1 MVDQKAVPSKV
12 INGLLTIKHEV
23 MNPPL
28 LFTVFL
34 LVFLLSGIRIIFEYK
49 RGIKF
54 RFGKYV
60 KTLQPGFRWIIPL
73 VETIQI
79 VDIRVITINVVS
91 QEVMTEDNVPCS
103 IDGVVFFKVI
113 DPEMAVLEV
122 EEYKFAITQLS
133 QAALRDVCGKVELD
147 TILSK
152 REEMGKNIKN
162 IVEIET
168 KEWGIEIIDVKIK
181 DIQLPEN
188 MKRMMANQAEAERS
202 RRARIILALAEE
214 QAAGKLLEAGKL
226 IDQSPSA
233 IKLRLYQTLS
243 NIAAEKNSTILF
255 PFPEE
260 VLHRDS
266 KK

>member
-1 MVDQKAVPSKV
+1 
-12 INGLLTIKHEV
+12 
-23 MNPPL
+23 MNPSFI
-28 LFTVFL
+28 FTGIL
-34 LVFLLSGIRIIFEYK
+34 ILFLLSGIRIIFEYK
-49 RGIKF
+49 RALKF
-54 RFGKYV
+54 RFGKYAS
-60 KTLQPGFRWIIPL
+60 TLKPGFRWIIPL
-73 VETIQI
+73 VDTIQV
-79 VDIRVITINVVS
+79 VDIRVITINIVS

-103 IDGVVFFKVI
+103 IDGVVFFKVV

-122 EEYKFAITQLS
+122 EEYNFAITQLS

-162 IVEIET
+162 IVEVET
-168 KEWGIEIIDVKIK
+168 KGWGIEIIDVKIK

-260 VLHRDS
+260 VLPRN
-266 KK
+266 KKK

>member
-1 MVDQKAVPSKV
+1 MNQMVILSV
-12 INGLLTIKHEV
+12 IFGI
-23 MNPPL
+23 
-28 LFTVFL
+28 FF
-34 LVFLLSGIRIIFEYK
+34 LSGIRIIFEYK
-49 RGIKF
+49 RALKF
-54 RFGKYV
+54 RVGRYI
-60 KTLQPGFRWIIPL
+60 KTLQPGFRCIIPI
-73 VETIQI
+73 VETIQV
-79 VDIRVITINVVS
+79 VDIRVITINIVS

-103 IDGVVFFKVI
+103 IDGVVFFRI
-113 DPEMAVLEV
+113 NDPEKAVLEV
-122 EEYKFAITQLS
+122 EQYKFAITQLS

-152 REEMGKNIKN
+152 REEMGKNIKT
-162 IVEIET
+162 IVEQET
-168 KEWGIEIIDVKIK
+168 KEWGIEINDVKIK

-188 MKRMMANQAEAERS
+188 MRRMMANQAEAERS
-202 RRARIILALAEE
+202 RRARIILALAEQ

-260 VLHRDS
+260 VLTRQI
-266 KK
+266 KKEI

>member
-1 MVDQKAVPSKV
+1 
-12 INGLLTIKHEV
+12 
-23 MNPPL
+23 MNPL
-28 LFTVFL
+28 TLFVVVIGVL
-34 LVFLLSGIRIIFEYK
+34 ALAGIRIVFEYK
-49 RGIKF
+49 RALKF
-54 RFGKYV
+54 RFGRYI
-60 KTLQPGFRWIIPL
+60 KTLQPGFRWIIPI

-91 QEVMTEDNVPCS
+91 QEVMTADNVPCS
-103 IDGVVFFKVI
+103 IDGVVFFRI
-113 DPEMAVLEV
+113 TDPEKAVLEV
-122 EEYKFAITQLS
+122 EEFSFAITQLA

-152 REEMGKNIKN
+152 REEMGKNIKR
-162 IVEIET
+162 IVEQET
-168 KEWGIEIIDVKIK
+168 HEWGIEIMDVKIK

-188 MKRMMANQAEAERS
+188 MRRMMANQAEAERS
-202 RRARIILALAEE
+202 RRARVILALAEE

-243 NIAAEKNSTILF
+243 NIAAEKNSTIIF

-260 VLHRDS
+260 VLHKTKNR
-266 KK
+266 KLKL

>member
-1 MVDQKAVPSKV
+1 MTQFGILA
-12 INGLLTIKHEV
+12 IIIAI
-23 MNPPL
+23 
-28 LFTVFL
+28 FL
-34 LVFLLSGIRIIFEYK
+34 VLGIRIVFEYK
-49 RGIKF
+49 RAIKF
-54 RFGKYV
+54 RFGKYI
-60 KTLQPGFRWIIPL
+60 KTLQPGFRWIIPFI
-73 VETIQI
+73 ETIQI
-79 VDIRVITINVVS
+79 VDIRVITFNIDS

-103 IDGVVFFKVI
+103 IDGVVFFKIVN
-113 DPEMAVLEV
+113 PEKAVLEV
-122 EEYKFAITQLS
+122 EEYKFAITQLA

-152 REEMGKNIKN
+152 REEMGKNIKD
-162 IVEIET
+162 IVEKET
-168 KEWGIEIIDVKIK
+168 QDWGIEISDVKIK

-188 MKRMMANQAEAERS
+188 MRRMMANQAEAERS
-202 RRARIILALAEE
+202 RRAQIILALAEE

-260 VLHRDS
+260 VLSVKRKKS
-266 KK
+266 KKGK

>member
-1 MVDQKAVPSKV
+1 MFFVV
-12 INGLLTIKHEV
+12 L
-23 MNPPL
+23 
-28 LFTVFL
+28 L
-34 LVFLLSGIRIIFEYK
+34 LVIVLSGIRIVYEYK
-49 RGIKF
+49 RALKF

-60 KTLQPGFRWIIPL
+60 KTLQPGLRWIIPL
-73 VETIQI
+73 VETIQK
-79 VDIRVITINVVS
+79 VDIRVITINIVS

-103 IDGVVFFKVI
+103 IDGVVFFRI
-113 DPEMAVLEV
+113 RDPEKAVLEV
-122 EEYKFAITQLS
+122 EEYNFAITQLS

-152 REEMGKNIKN
+152 REEMGNNIK
-162 IVEIET
+162 ITVEQET
-168 KEWGIEIIDVKIK
+168 AGWGIDIMDVKIK

-188 MKRMMANQAEAERS
+188 MRRMMANQAEAERS
-202 RRARIILALAEE
+202 RRARVILAQAEE
-214 QAAGKLLEAGKL
+214 QAAGTLLAAGKM

-260 VLHRDS
+260 AIHRSS
-266 KK
+266 K

>member
-1 MVDQKAVPSKV
+1 
-12 INGLLTIKHEV
+12 
-23 MNPPL
+23 MNPL
-28 LFTVFL
+28 SILTVIFV
-34 LVFLLSGIRIIFEYK
+34 VFLLSGVRIIYEYK
-49 RGIKF
+49 RALKF

-60 KTLQPGFRWIIPL
+60 KTLKPGFRWVIPII
-73 VETIQI
+73 ETIQV

-103 IDGVVFFKVI
+103 IDGVVFFKI
-113 DPEMAVLEV
+113 TDPEMAVLEV

-162 IVEIET
+162 IVEVET

-260 VLHRDS
+260 VLPRGS
-266 KK
+266 KKDMV

>member
-1 MVDQKAVPSKV
+1 MSRF
-12 INGLLTIKHEV
+12 IILFSILGILL
-23 MNPPL
+23 L
-28 LFTVFL
+28 A
-34 LVFLLSGIRIIFEYK
+34 GIRIIFEYK
-49 RGIKF
+49 RALKF
-54 RFGKYV
+54 RFGKYI
-60 KTLQPGFRWIIPL
+60 KTLNPGFRWIIPF

-79 VDIRVITINVVS
+79 VDIRVITFNVNS

-103 IDGVVFFKVI
+103 IDGVVFFKI
-113 DPEMAVLEV
+113 NDPERAVLEV
-122 EEYKFAITQLS
+122 EEYKFAITQLA

-152 REEMGKNIKN
+152 REEMGRNIKE
-162 IVEIET
+162 IVELET
-168 KEWGIEIIDVKIK
+168 KEWGIEINDVKIK

-188 MKRMMANQAEAERS
+188 MRRMMANQAEAERS

-214 QAAGKLLEAGKL
+214 QAARKLLEAGKL

-260 VLHRDS
+260 VLPTKKKKS
-266 KK
+266 K

>member
-1 MVDQKAVPSKV
+1 MISDPIYIVSF
-12 INGLLTIKHEV
+12 ILLII
-23 MNPPL
+23 L
-28 LFTVFL
+28 A
-34 LVFLLSGIRIIFEYK
+34 SGIRIIFEYK
-49 RGIKF
+49 RALKF

-60 KTLQPGFRWIIPL
+60 KILNPGFRWIIPL
-73 VETIQI
+73 IETVQI
-79 VDIRVITINVVS
+79 VDIRVITINIVS

-103 IDGVVFFKVI
+103 IDGVVFFKI
-113 DPEMAVLEV
+113 KDPERAVLEV
-122 EEYKFAITQLS
+122 EEYTFAITQLS

-152 REEMGKNIKN
+152 REEMGRNIKE
-162 IVEIET
+162 IVMEET

-188 MKRMMANQAEAERS
+188 MRRMMANQAEAERS

-214 QAAGKLLEAGKL
+214 QAAGKLLSAGKL

-260 VLHRDS
+260 VLPRNPN
-266 KK
+266 KE

>member
-1 MVDQKAVPSKV
+1 MF
-12 INGLLTIKHEV
+12 
-23 MNPPL
+23 PPL
-28 LFTVFL
+28 ILFVIFS
-34 LVFLLSGIRIIFEYK
+34 VFLLSGIRIIFEYK
-49 RGIKF
+49 RALKF

-60 KTLQPGFRWIIPL
+60 ETLQPGFRWIIPL
-73 VETIQI
+73 VDSIQI
-79 VDIRVITINVVS
+79 VDIRVITINIVS

-103 IDGVVFFKVI
+103 IDGVVFFKVT

-122 EEYKFAITQLS
+122 EEYNFAITQLS

-152 REEMGKNIKN
+152 REEMGKNIKK
-162 IVEIET
+162 IVEVET
-168 KEWGIEIIDVKIK
+168 KGWGIDIIDVKIK

-214 QAAGKLLEAGKL
+214 QAAGNLLAAGKL

-243 NIAAEKNSTILF
+243 HIAAEKNSTILF

-260 VLHRDS
+260 ALPRN

>member
-1 MVDQKAVPSKV
+1 MFNQATILV
-12 INGLLTIKHEV
+12 I
-23 MNPPL
+23 
-28 LFTVFL
+28 VFAL
-34 LVFLLSGIRIIFEYK
+34 FLLSGIRVIYEYK
-49 RGIKF
+49 RALKF
-54 RFGKYV
+54 RFGRYV

-73 VETIQI
+73 VETIQV
-79 VDIRVITINVVS
+79 VDIRVITINIIS

-103 IDGVVFFKVI
+103 IDGVVFFKI
-113 DPEMAVLEV
+113 NDPERAVLEV
-122 EEYKFAITQLS
+122 EQYEFAITQLA
-133 QAALRDVCGKVELD
+133 QAALRDICGKVELD

-152 REEMGKNIKN
+152 REEMGQNIKR
-162 IVEIET
+162 IVEQET
-168 KEWGIEIIDVKIK
+168 HEWGIQINDVKIK

-243 NIAAEKNSTILF
+243 HIAAEKNSTILF

-260 VLHRDS
+260 VLPQN
-266 KK
+266 KKKEE

>member
-1 MVDQKAVPSKV
+1 MYSSLVFS
-12 INGLLTIKHEV
+12 IIFGL
-23 MNPPL
+23 
-28 LFTVFL
+28 
-34 LVFLLSGIRIIFEYK
+34 FLLSGIRIIFEYK
-49 RGIKF
+49 RALKF
-54 RFGKYV
+54 RFGKYI
-60 KTLQPGFRWIIPL
+60 KTLQPGIRWIIPL
-73 VETIQI
+73 VETIQV
-79 VDIRVITINVVS
+79 VDIRVITFNIVS
-91 QEVMTEDNVPCS
+91 QEVMTKDNVPCS
-103 IDGVVFFKVI
+103 IDGVVFFKI
-113 DPEMAVLEV
+113 NDPEKAVLEV
-122 EEYKFAITQLS
+122 EEYAFAITQLS

-152 REEMGKNIKN
+152 REEMGKNIKS

-168 KEWGIEIIDVKIK
+168 KEWGIEINDVKIK

-188 MKRMMANQAEAERS
+188 MRRMMANQAEAERS

-243 NIAAEKNSTILF
+243 NIAAEKNSTIIF

-260 VLHRDS
+260 VLH
-266 KK
+266 KNK

>member
-1 MVDQKAVPSKV
+1 
-12 INGLLTIKHEV
+12 
-23 MNPPL
+23 MNPIGIL
-28 LFTVFL
+28 AIIIVLF
-34 LVFLLSGIRIIFEYK
+34 LVSGIRIIFEYK
-49 RGIKF
+49 RAIKF
-54 RFGKYV
+54 RFGKYIN
-60 KTLQPGFRWIIPL
+60 TLQPGFRWIIPF

-79 VDIRVITINVVS
+79 VDVRVITFNIDS
-91 QEVMTEDNVPCS
+91 QEVMTSDNVPCS
-103 IDGVVFFKVI
+103 IDGVLFFKI
-113 DPEMAVLEV
+113 TNPEKAVLKV
-122 EEYKFAITQLS
+122 EAYKFAITQLA

-152 REEMGKNIKN
+152 REEMGKNIKE

-168 KEWGIEIIDVKIK
+168 KDWGIEIDDVKIK

-188 MKRMMANQAEAERS
+188 MRRMMANQAEAERS
-202 RRARIILALAEE
+202 RRAKIILALAEE
-214 QAAGKLLEAGKL
+214 QAARKLLEAGKL

-260 VLHRDS
+260 MIPS
-266 KK
+266 KEKKSKVEQ

>member
-1 MVDQKAVPSKV
+1 MS
-12 INGLLTIKHEV
+12 
-23 MNPPL
+23 PPL
-28 LFTVFL
+28 LL
-34 LVFLLSGIRIIFEYK
+34 SILVVLFFFSGIRIIFEYK
-49 RGIKF
+49 RALKF
-54 RFGKYV
+54 RFGKYI
-60 KTLQPGFRWIIPL
+60 KTLQPGFRWIIP
-73 VETIQI
+73 VIETIQV
-79 VDIRVITINVVS
+79 VDIRVITINIIS

-103 IDGVVFFKVI
+103 IDGVVFFKI
-113 DPEMAVLEV
+113 NNPEKAVLEV
-122 EEYKFAITQLS
+122 EEYRFAITQLA

-152 REEMGKNIKN
+152 REEMGKNIKT

-188 MKRMMANQAEAERS
+188 MRRMMANQAEAERS

-260 VLHRDS
+260 VLPRKNQKS
-266 KK
+266 TGE

>member
-1 MVDQKAVPSKV
+1 
-12 INGLLTIKHEV
+12 
-23 MNPPL
+23 MNPLVLFSIILGLIL
-28 LFTVFL
+28 LA
-34 LVFLLSGIRIIFEYK
+34 GIRVIYEYK
-49 RGIKF
+49 RALKF
-54 RFGKYV
+54 RFGKYI

-73 VETIQI
+73 VETIQV

-103 IDGVVFFKVI
+103 IDGVVFFRVNS
-113 DPEMAVLEV
+113 PEKAVLEV
-122 EEYKFAITQLS
+122 EEYTFAITQLS

-152 REEMGKNIKN
+152 REEMGKNIKA
-162 IVEIET
+162 IVERET
-168 KEWGIEIIDVKIK
+168 HEWGIEIMDVKIK

-260 VLHRDS
+260 VLPRNT
-266 KK
+266 KKENS

>member
-1 MVDQKAVPSKV
+1 MNQMVILSIILV
-12 INGLLTIKHEV
+12 
-23 MNPPL
+23 
-28 LFTVFL
+28 LFLF
-34 LVFLLSGIRIIFEYK
+34 SGIKIVFEYK
-49 RGIKF
+49 RALKF
-54 RFGKYV
+54 RFGKYI
-60 KTLQPGFRWIIPL
+60 KTLQPGFRWIIPI
-73 VETIQI
+73 VETVQI
-79 VDIRVITINVVS
+79 VDIRVITINIVS

-103 IDGVVFFKVI
+103 IDGVVFFKI
-113 DPEMAVLEV
+113 NNPEKAVLEV
-122 EEYKFAITQLS
+122 EEFKFAITQLA

-152 REEMGKNIKN
+152 REEMGKNIKG
-162 IVEIET
+162 IVEQET
-168 KEWGIEIIDVKIK
+168 KEWGIEINDVKIK

-188 MKRMMANQAEAERS
+188 MRRMMANQAEAERS

-233 IKLRLYQTLS
+233 IKLRLYQPLS

-260 VLHRDS
+260 VLPRKTN
-266 KK
+266 KKKKKG

>member
-1 MVDQKAVPSKV
+1 M
-12 INGLLTIKHEV
+12 LTF
-23 MNPPL
+23 
-28 LFTVFL
+28 LFFL
-34 LVFLLSGIRIIFEYK
+34 FLLSGIRIVFEYK
-49 RGIKF
+49 RALKF
-54 RFGKYV
+54 RFGKYI
-60 KTLQPGFRWIIPL
+60 KTLQPGFRWVIP
-73 VETIQI
+73 VIETIQK

-103 IDGVVFFKVI
+103 IDGVVFFKIVN
-113 DPEMAVLEV
+113 PEMAVLEV
-122 EEYKFAITQLS
+122 EEFKFAITQLS

-162 IVEIET
+162 IVEVAT
-168 KEWGIEIIDVKIK
+168 KEWGIEIKDVKIK

-260 VLHRDS
+260 VLPRQS
-266 KK
+266 KN

>member
-1 MVDQKAVPSKV
+1 
-12 INGLLTIKHEV
+12 

-28 LFTVFL
+28 LLTVLFFL
-34 LVFLLSGIRIIFEYK
+34 FLLSGIRIVFEYK
-49 RGIKF
+49 RALKF
-54 RFGKYV
+54 RFGKYI
-60 KTLQPGFRWIIPL
+60 KTLQPGFRWIIPII
-73 VETIQI
+73 ETIQK

-103 IDGVVFFKVI
+103 IDGVVFFKIVN
-113 DPEMAVLEV
+113 PEMAVLEV
-122 EEYKFAITQLS
+122 EEYTFAITQLS

-162 IVEIET
+162 IVEVET
-168 KEWGIEIIDVKIK
+168 KEWGVNIIDVKIK

-260 VLHRDS
+260 VLP
-266 KK
+266 KNKQ

>member
-1 MVDQKAVPSKV
+1 M
-12 INGLLTIKHEV
+12 NMYTI
-23 MNPPL
+23 L
-28 LFTVFL
+28 GIAFGI
-34 LVFLLSGIRIIFEYK
+34 FLLSGIRVIFEYK
-49 RGIKF
+49 RALKF
-54 RFGKYV
+54 RFGKYI
-60 KTLQPGFRWIIPL
+60 KTLKPGFRWIIPI
-73 VETIQI
+73 VETIQV
-79 VDIRVITINVVS
+79 VDIRVITINILS

-103 IDGVVFFKVI
+103 IDGVVFFKI
-113 DPEMAVLEV
+113 NDPERAVLEV
-122 EEYKFAITQLS
+122 EQYKFAITQLA

-152 REEMGKNIKN
+152 REEMGKNIKT
-162 IVEIET
+162 IVEEET
-168 KEWGIEIIDVKIK
+168 KEWGIEINDVKIK

-188 MKRMMANQAEAERS
+188 MRRMMANQAEAERS

-243 NIAAEKNSTILF
+243 NIAAEKNSTIIF

-260 VLHRDS
+260 VLH
-266 KK
+266 KKGD

>member
-1 MVDQKAVPSKV
+1 
-12 INGLLTIKHEV
+12 
-23 MNPPL
+23 MNSPL
-28 LFTVFL
+28 FIGILIFLFFL
-34 LVFLLSGIRIIFEYK
+34 AGIRIIFEYK
-49 RGIKF
+49 RALKF

-60 KTLQPGFRWIIPL
+60 SIMRPGFRWIIPF
-73 VETIQI
+73 VETIQV
-79 VDIRVITINVVS
+79 VDIRVITINIVS

-103 IDGVVFFKVI
+103 IDGVVFFKVN
-113 DPEMAVLEV
+113 DPEKAILEV
-122 EEYKFAITQLS
+122 EKFNFAITQLS

-152 REEMGKNIKN
+152 REEMGKNIKA
-162 IVEIET
+162 IVEKET
-168 KEWGIEIIDVKIK
+168 EVWGIEIIDVKIK

-188 MKRMMANQAEAERS
+188 MRRMMANQAEAERS

-233 IKLRLYQTLS
+233 IKLRLYQTLA
-243 NIAAEKNSTILF
+243 NIATEKNSTILF

-260 VLHRDS
+260 ALPRKRKT
-266 KK
+266 KKKKNKNKNKKDNTGTIIP

>member
-1 MVDQKAVPSKV
+1 MSRF
-12 INGLLTIKHEV
+12 IILFSILGILL
-23 MNPPL
+23 L
-28 LFTVFL
+28 A
-34 LVFLLSGIRIIFEYK
+34 GIRIIFEYK
-49 RGIKF
+49 RALKF
-54 RFGKYV
+54 RFGKYI
-60 KTLQPGFRWIIPL
+60 KTLNPGFRWIIPFI
-73 VETIQI
+73 ETIQI
-79 VDIRVITINVVS
+79 VDIRVITFNIDS

-103 IDGVVFFKVI
+103 IDGVVFFKI
-113 DPEMAVLEV
+113 YDPERAVLEV
-122 EEYKFAITQLS
+122 EEYKFAITQLA

-152 REEMGKNIKN
+152 REEMGRNIKE
-162 IVEIET
+162 IVELET
-168 KEWGIEIIDVKIK
+168 KEWGIEINDVKIK

-188 MKRMMANQAEAERS
+188 MRRMMANQAEAERS

-214 QAAGKLLEAGKL
+214 QAARKLLEAGKL

-260 VLHRDS
+260 VLPTKKKKS
-266 KK
+266 K